1 MNEHPIQG
9 LMDTTLQH
17 IREMVDANTIIGD
30 QITTGDG
37 TVIIPVSKVSVG
49 FASGGSDLPN
59 KIDKEYFGGG
69 GGAGASISPIAFIV
83 VNGGQVKLL
92 QITPNSSSADNAISM
107 IPELIDK
114 ITGLFSKEKKKEKE
128 KNGAKTPPKAT
139 PCSCAAPAKDDAD
152 DVSPEDVSAAG
163 TPEGEAGG
171 PNPTPGQQP
180 EATI

>member
-1 MNEHPIQG
+1 MSEHPIQG

-59 KIDKEYFGGG
+59 KAEKEYFGGG
-69 GGAGASISPIAFIV
+69 GGAGASINPIAFIV
-83 VNGGQVKLL
+83 INGGQVKLL
-92 QITPNSSSADNAISM
+92 QITQNSTSADNAIGM

-114 ITGLFSKEKKKEKE
+114 VAGLFGKDKKKEK
-128 KNGAKTPPKAT
+128 AKENETPGMPPKAQ
-139 PCSCAAPAKDDAD
+139 PCGCETAPQ
-152 DVSPEDVSAAG
+152 
-163 TPEGEAGG
+163 GEAGG
-171 PNPTPGQQP
+171 PDPAPGNQP

>member
-30 QITTGDG
+30 QIATGDG

-59 KIDKEYFGGG
+59 KAEKEYFGGG
-69 GGAGASISPIAFIV
+69 GGAGASINPIAFIV
-83 VNGGQVKLL
+83 VSGGQVKLL
-92 QITPNSSSADNAISM
+92 QITQNSTSADNAISM
-107 IPELIDK
+107 IPELFDK
-114 ITGLFSKEKKKEKE
+114 IAGLFGKDKKKGRDQD
-128 KNGAKTPPKAT
+128 GAKGKTAPKVE
-139 PCSCAAPAKDDAD
+139 PCGCDAKPA
-152 DVSPEDVSAAG
+152 EN
-163 TPEGEAGG
+163 AGG
-171 PNPTPGQQP
+171 PDPDTGHQP